1 MGRDGDD
8 AVGDEE
14 DDDDN
19 DEDAD
24 SEVDS
29 DSARSAMLL

>member
-1 MGRDGDD
+1 VGRDGDD